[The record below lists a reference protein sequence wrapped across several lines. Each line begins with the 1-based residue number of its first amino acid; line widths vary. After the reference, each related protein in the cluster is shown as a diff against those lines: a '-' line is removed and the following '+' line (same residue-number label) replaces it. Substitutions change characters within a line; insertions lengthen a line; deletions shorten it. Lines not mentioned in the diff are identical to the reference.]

1 VSDCAR
7 SGGRALQSRPRLSLK
22 QDLLR
27 DPSHYE
33 RKSNQKEEARSCTGV
48 FPVSHSLS
56 SGSRLVGSVRRSI
69 KPSGNSQC
77 QNRAEN
83 DFAIVRANARVVPLR
98 VLNGRLTASS
108 IDKPIVG
115 SWLATAASSPFA
127 TRALLTWRIRSSL
140 AVAIGSYADP
150 NFGNVSQGFQGR
162 IKAPVSGAQPLHN

>member
-1 VSDCAR
+1 MSASPTKKKKR
-7 SGGRALQSRPRLSLK
+7 GAAPSSSRYLIHFR
-22 QDLLR
+22 
-27 DPSHYE
+27 
-33 RKSNQKEEARSCTGV
+33 
-48 FPVSHSLS
+48 PVA
-56 SGSRLVGSVRRSI
+56 RLVGSVRRSI

-127 TRALLTWRIRSSL
+127 TRALLTWRIRSFPSRCDWLVCGPLSVAQQVSL
-140 AVAIGSYADP
+140 SAALRRQTRYCENS
-150 NFGNVSQGFQGR
+150 R
-162 IKAPVSGAQPLHN
+162 RQPRPTQKRMW